1 MENRRNILVYLILGI
16 GTFLRFYHLGKLCF
30 WCPVDIQ
37 NTMIK
42 GTVEDVK
49 NYAKKLIDYFGK
61 FNGGFIAK
69 WYPSPEA
76 VNHSWEKIDAMAETF
91 IEYGKVFY
99 KRKVKQ

>member
-1 MENRRNILVYLILGI
+1 MDQQENMGVERLSSQFGGR
-16 GTFLRFYHLGKLCF
+16 LCF

-37 NTMIK
+37 NTMVR

-49 NYAKKLIDYFGK
+49 NYARKLIDSFGR

-76 VNHSWEKIDAMAETF
+76 IKHSWEKIKAMAETF
-91 IEYGKVFY
+91 VEYGAKVY
-99 KRKVKQ
+99 SS

>member
-1 MENRRNILVYLILGI
+1 MDQQENMGVENLSNGFGGRI
-16 GTFLRFYHLGKLCF
+16 CF

-37 NTMIK
+37 SVMIN
-42 GTVEDVK
+42 GTLDDVR

-76 VNHSWEKIDAMAETF
+76 IGYSWEKIKVMSKTF
-91 IEYGKVFY
+91 IKYSSSFY
-99 KRKVKQ
+99 TQGERK